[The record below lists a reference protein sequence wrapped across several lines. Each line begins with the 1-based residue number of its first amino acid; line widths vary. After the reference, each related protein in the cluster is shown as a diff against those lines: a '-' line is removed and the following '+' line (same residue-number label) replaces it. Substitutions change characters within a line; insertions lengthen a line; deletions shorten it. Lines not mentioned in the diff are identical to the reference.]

1 MFRVPI
7 PSLVAFPEEKTR
19 AEVAAMLH
27 VAKHTTIRVP
37 RVYHWGTAADN
48 PTGLD
53 LPFMI
58 IEFIPHAYDLGTLLA
73 QPGLVQRPDLK
84 GDANL
89 IKENLFRQLANMH
102 IQLSQLHSQSMSA
115 LDVVENHTVT
125 SGAPKTFLLN
135 NQIISYHVPQA
146 VFASDIIT
154 PIATSRQWFMSI
166 AEKYIAG
173 LLYDENPDREADEIR
188 SMFVARYLF
197 RQLAQKRKLPQSP
210 DDDKFST
217 EGNTETFR
225 LWCDDFRPHNMLCN
239 EKGEVQGVID
249 WEFVY
254 FAPESY
260 IYDPPYWLFID
271 RELEED
277 VPDGQDDRS
286 VQEED
291 VAVNEDKDNN
301 DGLQAQDEDT
311 KSIADEAKQ
320 NRSDFNLEEDV
331 ECNRQLFMRALQLE
345 EQELYEGRRHTST
358 ATQNVN
364 SQSQRQCE
372 GLSEQLSGLSIPDE
386 DATPTPLYDRMT
398 KRWEEQRN
406 EFVWNFTYRWDR
418 EEFDDWYWDELDQE
432 HDGKSGDYRDRVD
445 LLPQHVKDLM
455 EWFVH
460 KRVEERGHWD
470 PRKLMEA
477 VLGQMDGTVPF
488 VTTIDRT

>member
-37 RVYHWGTAADN
+37 RVYHWGTATDN

-53 LPFMI
+53 LPFMV
-58 IEFIPHAYDLGTLLA
+58 IEYIPHAYDLGTLLA
-73 QPGLVQRPDLK
+73 EPGLVQRPDLK
-84 GDANL
+84 GDASL
-89 IKENLFRQLANMH
+89 IKEYLFRQLANMH
-102 IQLSQLHSQSMSA
+102 IQLSQLHSQSISA
-115 LDVVENHTVT
+115 LDVVEDRTII

-146 VFASDIIT
+146 VFALDITT
-154 PIATSRQWFMSI
+154 PIPSSRQWFISI

-173 LLYDENPDREADEIR
+173 LLYDEDPDREADEIR

-197 RQLAQKRKLPQSP
+197 RQLAQKRRLPQNP
-210 DDDKFST
+210 DDDKCST
-217 EGNTETFR
+217 EGKTETFR

-271 RELEED
+271 RDPEED
-277 VPDGQDDRS
+277 LSDSEEDDSVEEKDIAEDDAGSQEQDD
-286 VQEED
+286 
-291 VAVNEDKDNN
+291 
-301 DGLQAQDEDT
+301 DT
-311 KSIADEAKQ
+311 ESIADDTKR
-320 NRSDFNLEEDV
+320 NRCDFNLEEDV
-331 ECNRQLFMRALQLE
+331 ECNRKLFMRALQLE
-345 EQELYEGRRHTST
+345 EQELYEGRRHASRASQNGTSR
-358 ATQNVN
+358 
-364 SQSQRQCE
+364 SPRQHE
-372 GLSEQLSGLSIPDE
+372 GLSEKLSGLSIPDK
-386 DATPTPLYDRMT
+386 DSTPTPLYYRMT

-418 EEFDDWYWDELDQE
+418 EEFDAWYWDELDQE
-432 HDGKSGDYRDRVD
+432 HDGKPGDYRDRVD
-445 LLPQHVKDLM
+445 LLPQHVKNLM

-460 KRVEERGHWD
+460 ERVEERDRWD

-477 VLGQMDGTVPF
+477 VLGQMDGTGPF
-488 VTTIDRT
+488 VTDADRT

>member
-27 VAKHTTIRVP
+27 VAKHTAIRVP

-73 QPGLVQRPDLK
+73 EPGLVQRPDLK
-84 GDANL
+84 GDASL
-89 IKENLFRQLANMH
+89 IKEYLFRQLANMH
-102 IQLSQLHSQSMSA
+102 IQLSQLQCQSISA
-115 LDVVENHTVT
+115 LDVIGDRTVL

-146 VFASDIIT
+146 VFTPNITT
-154 PIATSRQWFMSI
+154 PIPSSRQWFISI

-173 LLYDENPDREADEIR
+173 LLYDEDPNREAEEIR

-197 RQLAQKRKLPQSP
+197 RQLAQQRKLPQNP
-210 DDDKFST
+210 DDELCST
-217 EGNTETFR
+217 GGKSETFR

-239 EKGEVQGVID
+239 ENGEVQGVID

-271 RELEED
+271 RDPEEELSDNGDDDSVEEQ
-277 VPDGQDDRS
+277 GITGIAEDDAES
-286 VQEED
+286 QE
-291 VAVNEDKDNN
+291 
-301 DGLQAQDEDT
+301 QDEHT
-311 KSIADEAKQ
+311 ENISEEAKQ
-320 NRSDFNLEEDV
+320 NRSDFNLDEDV
-331 ECNRQLFMRALQLE
+331 ESNRQLFMRALQLE
-345 EQELYEGRRHTST
+345 ERALHDSRRRASL
-358 ATQNVN
+358 ASQKGITQSRN
-364 SQSQRQCE
+364 QSEE
-372 GLSEQLSGLSIPDE
+372 GLAEQLSGLNIPDG
-386 DATPTPLYDRMT
+386 DTTLTPLYDRMT

-418 EEFDDWYWDELDQE
+418 EEFDAWYWDELDQE
-432 HDGKSGDYRDRVD
+432 HDGKSGNYQDRLD
-445 LLPQHVKDLM
+445 LLPQHAKDLM

-460 KRVEERGHWD
+460 KRVEERNQWD

-477 VLGQMDGTVPF
+477 VLGQMDGKEPLVTV
-488 VTTIDRT
+488 VDRI